1 MPKSN
6 KPGNRQTDPLPAT
19 IRRDKLVSSVVADAI
34 LIDAHSIQIDALHWG
49 AVIALKEAA

>member
-34 LIDAHSIQIDALHWG
+34 LIDAHSIQIDALQLCGRQSG
-49 AVIALKEAA
+49 AAV